1 MWFLDPILLLFL
13 LLPVAAF
20 SGWVIGRRH
29 YEQPNKSNVN
39 DVPLDYIKG
48 LNFFLNEQP
57 DKAVDL
63 FIQMLEVNRET
74 VETHLALGNLFRRR
88 GEEDRAIRVHQ
99 NLISRPRIS
108 VEQRAQAMY
117 ELGQDYMKSGLLDRA
132 EELFSELVEK
142 NPRTT
147 NALYQLIDIYQ
158 QERDWEKAI
167 ATADKLDGKAN
178 KILNSMVAHYH
189 CEMAEQALKAEDI
202 ANVKTHIQ
210 KALKTDSSC
219 VRASILEGN
228 TARLNKEYKQAI
240 HAYTRIEEQDPE
252 YLPEV
257 LPYLEQCY
265 QDLGDVAQLQS
276 YLLSLMQRPGGHC
289 VALLLADIIRKQEG
303 NGVAELFLEKE
314 LAERPSIRGIDR
326 LIELNQAP
334 ASEAIRAKL
343 NKLKDVTTR
352 LLKNNPTY
360 KCKSCG
366 FSSRVLYWQCPS
378 CRHWNTVKP
387 LQESESK
394 R

>member
-1 MWFLDPILLLFL
+1 MWFFDPILLLFL

-29 YEQPNKSNVN
+29 YEQPSKSTAN

-88 GEEDRAIRVHQ
+88 GEVDRAIRVHQ
-99 NLISRPRIS
+99 NLISRPRLS

-117 ELGQDYMKSGLLDRA
+117 ELGQDYMRAGLLDRA
-132 EELFSELVEK
+132 EELFTELVEK

-147 NALYQLIDIYQ
+147 NALFQLVDIYQ

-167 ATADKLDGKAN
+167 TTAHKLDGKTNNA
-178 KILNSMVAHYH
+178 LNSMVAHYH
-189 CEMAEQALKAEDI
+189 CEITEQALKADDL
-202 ANVKTHIQ
+202 AAAKVQIQ
-210 KALKTDSSC
+210 KALKTDPSC

-228 TARLNKEYKQAI
+228 IARRNNEYHLAI
-240 HAYTRIEEQDPE
+240 RAYIRIEEQDPE

-257 LPYLEQCY
+257 LPFLEQCY
-265 QDLGDVAQLQS
+265 QQLGDVAQWRS
-276 YLLSLMQRPGGHC
+276 YLQGLIQRPGGAC
-289 VALLLADIIRKQEG
+289 VALLLADTIRQQDG
-303 NGVAELFLEKE
+303 DNAAELFLEKE
-314 LAERPSIRGIDR
+314 LATRPSIRGIDK
-326 LIELNQAP
+326 LIELNIAP
-334 ASEAIRAKL
+334 ATEAVRGKL
-343 NKLKDVTTR
+343 HRLKDVTAR

-387 LQESESK
+387 LQENEIK
-394 R
+394 Q